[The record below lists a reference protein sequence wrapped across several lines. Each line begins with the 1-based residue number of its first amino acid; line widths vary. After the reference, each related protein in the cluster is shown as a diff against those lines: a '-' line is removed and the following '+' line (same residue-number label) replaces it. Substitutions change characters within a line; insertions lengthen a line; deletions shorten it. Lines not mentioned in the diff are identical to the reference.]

1 MAYDGPTWSA
11 WDVCKQH
18 WRTYLLVFASSL
30 LLASVVVVS
39 LPEEYSAQVKLA
51 DEHKE
56 TDLLL
61 GLNNL
66 AAWAKSTMT
75 GHHGMRMP
83 DAYHKIVMTRDFAVE
98 MSKVPVVGYGTDYY
112 HYTLE
117 HAKHPW
123 WERLFRST
131 PDSIE
136 AYDEVI
142 SLINKRIRSKTSARY
157 GTTVI
162 QVTDND
168 PVVAAMMVDSV
179 RVHLQRHTAG
189 FARQTALF
197 DLATAET
204 KFEQAEHRYQS
215 AREEY
220 ARYADSHNDLVSS
233 RASAEEEHLQKEYES
248 AFTAYEK
255 AAEQRLR
262 AQALVDKFSFT
273 FTVLTN
279 ATVPLSSSSPSTLGY
294 ILSFVFIGLTVATW
308 IILGRRK
315 MLEFKLTRRQV
326 DKETS

>member
-11 WDVCKQH
+11 WDVCKRH
-18 WRTYLLVFASSL
+18 WRTYLLVFAASL
-30 LLASVVVVS
+30 LVASVVVAS
-39 LPEEYSAQVKLA
+39 LPEEYAAQVKLA

-66 AAWAKSTMT
+66 AAWAKTTMS

-98 MSKVPVVGYGTDYY
+98 MSKVPVEGYGTDYY

-117 HAKHPW
+117 HAQHPW
-123 WERLFRST
+123 WTRMFRST
-131 PDSIE
+131 PDPTE
-136 AYDEVI
+136 EYDEVI
-142 SLINKRIRSKTSARY
+142 SLINERIRSKTSARY

-168 PVVAAMMVDSV
+168 PVVAAMMADSV
-179 RVHLQRHTAG
+179 RVHLQRHTAA

-197 DLATAET
+197 DLATAQT
-204 KFEQAEHRYQS
+204 KCEQAERRYLS

-220 ARYADSHNDLVSS
+220 AHYVDSHNDLVSE
-233 RASAEEEHLQKEYES
+233 RASTEEDHLQKEYEA

-255 AAEQRLR
+255 ACEQRLR

-279 ATVPLSSSSPSTLGY
+279 ATVPLSPTSPSALGY
-294 ILSFVFIGLTVATW
+294 ILSFVFIALTVTTW
-308 IILGRRK
+308 VILGRRK
-315 MLEFKLTRRQV
+315 MLDFKLTRRQV

>member
-39 LPEEYSAQVKLA
+39 LPEEYSAQVTLA

>member
-168 PVVAAMMVDSV
+168 PVVAAMMVATV

>member
-1 MAYDGPTWSA
+1 MAHDGPTWSA

-18 WRTYLLVFASSL
+18 WRTYLLVFAASL

-61 GLNNL
+61 GLSNL

-98 MSKVPVVGYGTDYY
+98 MSKVQVEGYGTDYY

-117 HAKHPW
+117 HAQRPW
-123 WERLFRST
+123 WEQLFRST
-131 PDSIE
+131 PDSLE
-136 AYDEVI
+136 EYDEVI
-142 SLINKRIRSKTSARY
+142 SLINERIRSKASARY
-157 GTTVI
+157 GTTLI

-168 PVVAAMMVDSV
+168 PVVAAMIVDSV
-179 RVHLQRHTAG
+179 RVHLQQHTAAI
-189 FARQTALF
+189 ARQTALF

-204 KFEQAEHRYQS
+204 KFLQAERRYQS

-220 ARYADSHNDLVSS
+220 TQYADSHNDLVSAH
-233 RASAEEEHLQKEYES
+233 ASAEEEHLQKEYES

-255 AAEQRLR
+255 ATEQRLR

-273 FTVLTN
+273 FTVLIN
-279 ATVPLSSSSPSTLGY
+279 ATVPLTSSSPSTLGY
-294 ILSFVFIGLTVATW
+294 ILSFVFIGLTITTW
-308 IILGRRK
+308 VILGRRK
-315 MLEFKLTRRQV
+315 MLEFRR
-326 DKETS
+326 

>member
-1 MAYDGPTWSA
+1 MAHDGPTWSA

-18 WRTYLLVFASSL
+18 WRTYLLVFAASL

-39 LPEEYSAQVKLA
+39 LPEEYSAQIKLA

-61 GLNNL
+61 GLSNL

-98 MSKVPVVGYGTDYY
+98 MSKVQVEGYGTDYY

-117 HAKHPW
+117 HAQRPW
-123 WERLFRST
+123 WEQLFRST
-131 PDSIE
+131 PDSLE
-136 AYDEVI
+136 EYDEVI
-142 SLINKRIRSKTSARY
+142 SLINERIRSKASARY
-157 GTTVI
+157 GTTLI

-168 PVVAAMMVDSV
+168 PVVAAMIVDSV
-179 RVHLQRHTAG
+179 RVHLQQHTAAI
-189 FARQTALF
+189 ARQTALF

-204 KFEQAEHRYQS
+204 KFLQAERRYQS

-220 ARYADSHNDLVSS
+220 AQYADSHNDLVSAH
-233 RASAEEEHLQKEYES
+233 ASAEEEHLQKEYES

-273 FTVLTN
+273 FTVLIN
-279 ATVPLSSSSPSTLGY
+279 ATVPLTSSSPSTLGY
-294 ILSFVFIGLTVATW
+294 ILSFVFIGLTITTW
-308 IILGRRK
+308 VILGRRK
-315 MLEFKLTRRQV
+315 MLEFRR
-326 DKETS
+326 

>member
-30 LLASVVVVS
+30 MVASVVVAS

-98 MSKVPVVGYGTDYY
+98 MSKVQVEGYGTDYY

-117 HAKHPW
+117 HAQHPW

-131 PDSIE
+131 PDSLE
-136 AYDEVI
+136 EYDEVI
-142 SLINKRIRSKTSARY
+142 NLINERIRSKSSARY

-168 PVVAAMMVDSV
+168 PVVAAMMVDTV
-179 RVHLQRHTAG
+179 RVHLQQHTAAI
-189 FARQTALF
+189 ARQTALF
-197 DLATAET
+197 DLAAAET
-204 KFEQAEHRYQS
+204 KFKQAERRYQS
-215 AREEY
+215 AREDY
-220 ARYADSHNDLVSS
+220 AKYADSHNDLVSAH
-233 RASAEEEHLQKEYES
+233 ASAEEEHLQKEYES

-255 AAEQRLR
+255 ASEQRLR

-279 ATVPLSSSSPSTLGY
+279 ATVPLSPSSPSTLGY
-294 ILSFVFIGLTVATW
+294 ILSFIFIGFTVTTW

-315 MLEFKLTRRQV
+315 VLDFRR
-326 DKETS
+326 

>member
-1 MAYDGPTWSA
+1 M
-11 WDVCKQH
+11 
-18 WRTYLLVFASSL
+18 
-30 LLASVVVVS
+30 
-39 LPEEYSAQVKLA
+39 
-51 DEHKE
+51 
-56 TDLLL
+56 
-61 GLNNL
+61 
-66 AAWAKSTMT
+66 
-75 GHHGMRMP
+75 
-83 DAYHKIVMTRDFAVE
+83 
-98 MSKVPVVGYGTDYY
+98 
-112 HYTLE
+112 
-117 HAKHPW
+117 
-123 WERLFRST
+123 
-131 PDSIE
+131 
-136 AYDEVI
+136 I